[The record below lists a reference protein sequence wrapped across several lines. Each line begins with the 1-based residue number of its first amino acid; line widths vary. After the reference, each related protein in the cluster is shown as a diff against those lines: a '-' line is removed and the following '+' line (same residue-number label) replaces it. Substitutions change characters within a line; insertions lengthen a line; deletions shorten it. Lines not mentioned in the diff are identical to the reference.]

1 MNANLQIRFENLISD
16 MNLPENRKK
25 YTHENVLYFL
35 RNGAIINTLH
45 KNHTAALQVA
55 RELV

>member
-1 MNANLQIRFENLISD
+1 MNANLQIHFENLISD

-45 KNHTAALQVA
+45 KNHAAALQVA

>member
-1 MNANLQIRFENLISD
+1 MNVNLQIRFENLISD
-16 MNLPENRKK
+16 MNLPEDRKT

-35 RNGAIINTLH
+35 RKGAIINTLH
-45 KNHTAALQVA
+45 KNHAAALQVA

>member
-1 MNANLQIRFENLISD
+1 MNVNLQLRFEKLISD
-16 MNLPENRKK
+16 MNLPENRKT

-35 RNGAIINTLH
+35 RNGAILNTLH
-45 KNHTAALQVA
+45 KNHAAALQVA